1 VALGWDGSIC
11 HKVYLEI
18 SGVFLIAV
26 IIGELLAFRR
36 GDLAEV
42 IKFPPE
48 GTDKAAQGRGS
59 PLKVL
64 TSLVENTA
72 T

>member
-1 VALGWDGSIC
+1 M
-11 HKVYLEI
+11 
-18 SGVFLIAV
+18 IAV